1 MKYRAIGTIA
11 LMAMIALVL
20 VGVFLLDRPEE
31 IIRYHQHEQSRSL
44 EDLDR
49 AEMGAA
55 SSSDISLEGF
65 ASHLPVVSIT
75 TGGQEIPG
83 RPLYTQEGRRLLD
96 SQGSGIDI
104 MAPDG
109 MPTIPVQFALYNN
122 EASKE
127 SSVRGKANRLSDD
140 PEFKT
145 QAEMKIRGH
154 SSALFDKPSYR
165 ITFTLEDRIVPNP
178 QNVLAM
184 GSEQDWVLHGPFLD
198 KSLIRNYIAMNLF
211 GRFMPYTPD
220 VRFVELFLNGQY
232 QGLYVLMETIKHD
245 ANRVNIEDSDPNNAN
260 TSFLVVRDWDDSM
273 DVTQLRDFLDAAYVI
288 LGTGTEIA
296 YPTEYTLTDTQ
307 RAWIEDTLN
316 QVEKSIYSYDYDTPG
331 YGYWNYLNID
341 SFIDYMLVNE
351 VALNEDAGKY
361 STWFYQDFGGKLS
374 VGPLWDF
381 NNAFDNVA
389 EQSIQEAGFV
399 MLDKPLF
406 SMLFRDEQFTE
417 KVIKRYRELRRDLL
431 SDEHVSQYID
441 SVVDYLG
448 PAIKRNYE
456 VWGYTIDPTV
466 IPLLETDQR
475 LEPIARNPTSHD
487 EAISD
492 LKNSF
497 LRRMAW
503 LDNNIET
510 LQQYSH
516 ESAVKG
522 YNH

>member
-1 MKYRAIGTIA
+1 MKYRAIGIIA
-11 LMAMIALVL
+11 LIVMILLVF
-20 VGVFLLDRPEE
+20 VGVATLDRPEE

-83 RPLYTQEGRRLLD
+83 RPLYRLDGQRLLNK
-96 SQGSGIDI
+96 QGTGLDI
-104 MAPDG
+104 MAADG
-109 MPTIPVQFALYNN
+109 LPTISVQFALYNN
-122 EASKE
+122 EASKDNDTKH
-127 SSVRGKANRLSDD
+127 RANRLSDE
-140 PEFKT
+140 PEFTT

-154 SSALFDKPSYR
+154 FSALFDKPSYR
-165 ITFTLEDRIVPNP
+165 ITFTKEDRITSNP
-178 QNVLAM
+178 QNVLGM

-198 KSLIRNYIAMNLF
+198 KSLIRNYVAMNLF
-211 GRFMPYTPD
+211 GRFMSYTPD

-232 QGLYVLMETIKHD
+232 QGIYVLMETIKHD
-245 ANRVNIEDSDPNNAN
+245 ANRVNIEDSDPSNVN
-260 TSFLVVRDWDDSM
+260 TSFLVVRDWDDNM
-273 DVTQLRDFLDAAYVI
+273 DITQLRDFLDASYVI

-296 YPTEYTLTDTQ
+296 YPTDYTLTEAQ
-307 RAWIEDTLN
+307 REWIEDTLN

-341 SFIDYMLVNE
+341 SFVDYMLVNE
-351 VALNEDAGKY
+351 IALNEDAGKY

-374 VGPLWDF
+374 AGPLWDF
-381 NNAFDNVA
+381 NNAFDNGA
-389 EQSIQEAGFV
+389 EQSIQETGFV

-406 SMLFRDEQFTE
+406 SMLLRDEQFTE
-417 KVIKRYRELRRDLL
+417 KVIERYRELRRDLL
-431 SDEHVSQYID
+431 SDETVSKYID
-441 SVVDYLG
+441 AVVDYLE
-448 PAIKRNYE
+448 PAIKRNYD
-456 VWGYTIDPTV
+456 VWGYTIDPETV
-466 IPLLETDQR
+466 SSLDSRQR
-475 LEPIARNPTSHD
+475 LDPVSRNPTSHD
-487 EAISD
+487 EAVSD
-492 LKNSF
+492 LKDSF
-497 LRRMAW
+497 LKRMAW

-510 LQQYSH
+510 LKQYSH